1 MQDDCDVDLQKASR
15 KFHHFGFA
23 IWLIQPAKAPAK
35 GFEII
40 RKCRTSM
47 AAADNWIVALYWLGI
62 LAAGLRAS
70 RGVMALV
77 ERYRSGNNDLGRYSA
92 RFFSY

>member
-1 MQDDCDVDLQKASR
+1 
-15 KFHHFGFA
+15 
-23 IWLIQPAKAPAK
+23 
-35 GFEII
+35 
-40 RKCRTSM
+40 M
-47 AAADNWIVALYWLGI
+47 AAVDNWIVALYWLGI

-92 RFFSY
+92 KFFSY